1 MASSLVAGVLCFE
14 VIIVNSI
21 SLILYP
27 YVDKITSPLEPY
39 R

>member
-1 MASSLVAGVLCFE
+1 MASSLVAGVF
-14 VIIVNSI
+14 VTSI

>member
-1 MASSLVAGVLCFE
+1 MASTLLQEFLCFE
-14 VIIVNSI
+14 VIIVTSI

-27 YVDKITSPLEPY
+27 YVDKITSPLVPY